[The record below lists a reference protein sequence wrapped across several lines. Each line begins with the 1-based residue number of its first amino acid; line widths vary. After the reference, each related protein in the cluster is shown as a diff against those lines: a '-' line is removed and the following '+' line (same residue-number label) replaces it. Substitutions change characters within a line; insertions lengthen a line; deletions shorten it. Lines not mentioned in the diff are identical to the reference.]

1 MQIIQIKNVT
11 LQIMRAIKV
20 ITIISVLIS
29 VFASC
34 NSHEKLLKSNDYDK
48 KYAAAMKYYEDANYS
63 KAIQMFE
70 NLSIYYRGRD
80 NAENVAWYHAES
92 NLKINDYYTAGYLFD
107 KFVRQFPYS
116 ERAGEA
122 LFMSAFCKYKESP
135 EYSLDQTQTKEA
147 IIAFEQYVER
157 YPTSNHIPEINRYLD
172 EMRYKLMKKDYEIA
186 YGYYKTSAYNAAYV
200 SFSDFMNQYP
210 DSENKEDAMYYI
222 IKSGYEY
229 AINSTETKIV
239 ERLQKVINDFEKFAT
254 LFSNSKYM
262 SSSQDIYNK
271 CREELRKRTK

>member
-1 MQIIQIKNVT
+1 M
-11 LQIMRAIKV
+11 
-20 ITIISVLIS
+20 
-29 VFASC
+29 
-34 NSHEKLLKSNDYDK
+34 
-48 KYAAAMKYYEDANYS
+48 
-63 KAIQMFE
+63 
-70 NLSIYYRGRD
+70 
-80 NAENVAWYHAES
+80 
-92 NLKINDYYTAGYLFD
+92 
-107 KFVRQFPYS
+107 
-116 ERAGEA
+116 
-122 LFMSAFCKYKESP
+122 
-135 EYSLDQTQTKEA
+135 
-147 IIAFEQYVER
+147 
-157 YPTSNHIPEINRYLD
+157 
-172 EMRYKLMKKDYEIA
+172 
-186 YGYYKTSAYNAAYV
+186 